1 MYNPTLQNF
10 ERNQFNLIKNQLNQ
24 RFDMMKQE
32 NQNLKIQIEEIF
44 EMQKQNQQMIA
55 KNIIKQEQQSKKMQN
70 QLDQI
75 IQMQM

>member
-1 MYNPTLQNF
+1 
-10 ERNQFNLIKNQLNQ
+10 
-24 RFDMMKQE
+24 MMKQE